1 MNAAFLEI
9 PKIPN
14 TIGKYVF
21 RSTLGEGASSVV
33 KLAFDTEKHN
43 YYACKVISKVYLSE
57 SEQRMKKFESE
68 IRILQ
73 RLNHPGVVELYELI
87 KDENFYYVFLEFC
100 ANGELFDYIVN
111 NQRLTENESKNM
123 MKQIIEALK
132 YVHSQGIA
140 HRDMKPENILL
151 DTFHHIKITDFGL
164 SKCFNE
170 INGNQLSKESIE
182 KNEKNEI
189 KGDEES
195 ENDIEKSNKHV
206 SQYNSCKNFKIDLSA
221 LSSSPTRNRGSKTG
235 RSKLTAEAKKM
246 TETTIS
252 FDDDYQK
259 ENLCSTPCGSPIYA
273 SPEILSGKPYNP
285 FKSDIWSC
293 GVMLY
298 VMVTGMIPWSTMRN
312 NGQLFSQI
320 KKGEYSTPSY
330 LSDNCRDLIIKMMCP
345 DCEKRITIEE
355 ILNHPWMKN
364 ADQNTRPSRTKE
376 CSVSLKMVDEFFNI
390 PQKQPLINLPNENND
405 DNFNEL
411 SNFDVDN
418 KIKPNLSST
427 SLTVSQNANN
437 PRLPIKEPKGIP
449 SNARNYKQNIKMS
462 QSERRAE
469 NHEIQNLNSSP
480 TNSARRIQLNQ
491 NLNTPSATKLRGNK
505 ISSKPIHLQMS
516 PQKSINSKQ
525 NVRIS
530 TKVKI
535 TQPVLQPKKIHQQI
549 HF

>member
-1 MNAAFLEI
+1 MNAAFPEI

-195 ENDIEKSNKHV
+195 KNDIEKSNKHV

-235 RSKLTAEAKKM
+235 RSKLTAETKKM

-259 ENLCSTPCGSPIYA
+259 ENLCSTPCGSPI
-273 SPEILSGKPYNP
+273 
-285 FKSDIWSC
+285 
-293 GVMLY
+293 
-298 VMVTGMIPWSTMRN
+298 
-312 NGQLFSQI
+312 
-320 KKGEYSTPSY
+320 
-330 LSDNCRDLIIKMMCP
+330 
-345 DCEKRITIEE
+345 
-355 ILNHPWMKN
+355 
-364 ADQNTRPSRTKE
+364 
-376 CSVSLKMVDEFFNI
+376 
-390 PQKQPLINLPNENND
+390 
-405 DNFNEL
+405 
-411 SNFDVDN
+411 
-418 KIKPNLSST
+418 
-427 SLTVSQNANN
+427 
-437 PRLPIKEPKGIP
+437 
-449 SNARNYKQNIKMS
+449 
-462 QSERRAE
+462 
-469 NHEIQNLNSSP
+469 
-480 TNSARRIQLNQ
+480 
-491 NLNTPSATKLRGNK
+491 
-505 ISSKPIHLQMS
+505 
-516 PQKSINSKQ
+516 
-525 NVRIS
+525 
-530 TKVKI
+530 
-535 TQPVLQPKKIHQQI
+535 
-549 HF
+549 